1 MASLHRSFRALR
13 VSTPLAQ
20 LAGKP
25 VSSSFNPVRRTLAT
39 TVPDSSTP
47 APPPPPPQTT
57 PSPPSSSQQSTAST
71 SNGVTLVPW
80 NPYSVRCG
88 AIARK
93 RGMTA
98 LWTDDGKR
106 VPVTVL
112 QFDNLQVISHRPP
125 PPSTPRTPFNRSP
138 LSPTLHTLQL
148 GSSNTKSHGTRHI
161 TRQMLGHFKK
171 AGVEPKKVVREFR
184 VTPDAVLPV
193 GAELSVAHFVPGQ
206 YVDVTADSIGKG
218 FAGVMKRHNFAG
230 LKASHG
236 VSLTHRSA
244 GSTGQHQDPGR
255 VLPGKK
261 MGGHMGTTR
270 TTIQNLPVLRIDTAL
285 NLLFVKG
292 NVPGFD
298 DAYVMIKDSKK
309 KLVWEGQRN
318 VRKGLQQGE
327 WLTGVARVEGKDAV
341 AGAGAQVQVEGV
353 KDLPVPGM
361 TVQMVKEAGWPAVI
375 EVKSK

>member
-13 VSTPLAQ
+13 VSTARAQ
-20 LAGKP
+20 SA
-25 VSSSFNPVRRTLAT
+25 VSFIPARTLAT
-39 TVPDSSTP
+39 AAPDSVATEPTP
-47 APPPPPPQTT
+47 QATEAGA
-57 PSPPSSSQQSTAST
+57 SSSSS
-71 SNGVTLVPW
+71 SSVTLVPW
-80 NPYSVRCG
+80 NPYSVRSG

-98 LWTDDGKR
+98 LWDQDGKR

-112 QFDNLQVISHRPP
+112 QFDNLQVVSHRPP
-125 PPSTPRTPFNRSP
+125 PPITHKTPFNRSP
-138 LSPTLHTLQL
+138 LSQTLHILQL
-148 GSSNTKSHGTRHI
+148 GSSNTKSHGTRHV

-171 AGVEPKKVVREFR
+171 ARVAPKKVVKEFR

-206 YVDVTADSIGKG
+206 FVDVTADSIGKG

-285 NLLFVKG
+285 NLLFIKG

-298 DAYVMIKDSKK
+298 DAYVTIRDSKK
-309 KLVWEGQRN
+309 KLVWAGQRN
-318 VRKGLQQGE
+318 VRAGLQQGE
-327 WLTGVARVEGKDAV
+327 WLTGVSRAEGKDAV
-341 AGAGAQVQVEGV
+341 GGGEEVKGV
-353 KDLPVPGM
+353 KDLPMPGM
-361 TVQMVKEAGWPAVI
+361 TVQMVREAGWPAVI

>member
-13 VSTPLAQ
+13 VSTPLVQSA
-20 LAGKP
+20 AAKTASASYIPGA
-25 VSSSFNPVRRTLAT
+25 RALAT
-39 TVPDSSTP
+39 AAPDSTIPQSVTS
-47 APPPPPPQTT
+47 PPPTDASLSQTL
-57 PSPPSSSQQSTAST
+57 SSLQD
-71 SNGVTLVPW
+71 VKLVPW
-80 NPYSVRCG
+80 NPYSVRTG

-98 LWTDDGKR
+98 LWDEDGKR

-112 QFDNLQVISHRPP
+112 QFDNLQVVSHRPP
-125 PPSTPRTPFNRSP
+125 PPVTPQTAFNRSP
-138 LSPTLHTLQL
+138 LSQTLHTLQL
-148 GSSNTKSHGTRHI
+148 GTTNTKSHGTRHV

-171 AGVEPKKVVREFR
+171 AGVQPKMVVKEFR
-184 VTPDAVLPV
+184 VTQDAVLPV

-270 TTIQNLPVLRIDTAL
+270 TTVQNLPVLRIDTAL

-298 DAYVMIKDSKK
+298 DAYVTIKDSKK

-327 WLTGVARVEGKDAV
+327 WLTGVSRAEGKDAV
-341 AGAGAQVQVEGV
+341 GGAAVQGV

-361 TVQMVKEAGWPAVI
+361 TVQMVREAGWPAVI

>member
-1 MASLHRSFRALR
+1 MQA
-13 VSTPLAQ
+13 V
-20 LAGKP
+20 
-25 VSSSFNPVRRTLAT
+25 
-39 TVPDSSTP
+39 
-47 APPPPPPQTT
+47 
-57 PSPPSSSQQSTAST
+57 
-71 SNGVTLVPW
+71 
-80 NPYSVRCG
+80 
-88 AIARK
+88 
-93 RGMTA
+93 GM
-98 LWTDDGKR
+98 WIR
-106 VPVTVL
+106 
-112 QFDNLQVISHRPP
+112 
-125 PPSTPRTPFNRSP
+125 
-138 LSPTLHTLQL
+138 
-148 GSSNTKSHGTRHI
+148 
-161 TRQMLGHFKK
+161 
-171 AGVEPKKVVREFR
+171 
-184 VTPDAVLPV
+184 
-193 GAELSVAHFVPGQ
+193 
-206 YVDVTADSIGKG
+206 IGKG

-298 DAYVMIKDSKK
+298 DAYVTIKDSKK

-327 WLTGVARVEGKDAV
+327 WLTGVSGAKDAGEV
-341 AGAGAQVQVEGV
+341 KGV
-353 KDLPVPGM
+353 KDLPMPGM

-375 EVKSK
+375 EAKDK